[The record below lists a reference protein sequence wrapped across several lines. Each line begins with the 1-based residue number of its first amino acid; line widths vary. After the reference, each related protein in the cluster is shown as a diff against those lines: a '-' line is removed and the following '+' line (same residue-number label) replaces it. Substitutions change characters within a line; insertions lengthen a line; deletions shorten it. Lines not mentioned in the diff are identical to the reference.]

1 MLIKKFCAT
10 AALILLLTGC
20 QHAAEKAEPSAIVAP
35 VSSEAQVSQLAAI
48 VAGGI
53 YLRERCQ
60 ALEIPER
67 AALFSQVTSLAQQRG
82 WDTRHN
88 AYQTLANQS
97 EKLYLTLV
105 NDTTPLSE
113 QCAFFKSYVMPLMQ
127 RP

>member
-1 MLIKKFCAT
+1 MVIKRFGAT

-20 QHAAEKAEPSAIVAP
+20 QHAAEKAKPPAKVVP
-35 VSSEAQVSQLAAI
+35 VSSETQVSQLAAI

-60 ALEIPER
+60 APEIPER
-67 AALFSQVTSLAQQRG
+67 EALFSQVITLAAQRG

-97 EKLYLTLV
+97 EKLYQTLV

-113 QCAFFKSYVMPLMQ
+113 QCAFFKNHVMPLIQ
-127 RP
+127 KP